1 MTVGLV
7 FVDQSGTIHLL
18 TNLVSSNIKDTSF
31 DIAGNLSDAT
41 THFQPCS
48 LQGALE
54 VVPVIA
60 PSRTA
65 DKLGLKIGSV
75 CPTTLDAPGQ
85 DLTPPNLAELG
96 FMDSTNGTE
105 DAAIIALTGAVLA
118 WPMGIAPPTGPVQ
131 RRALRK
137 EKPISPPFFGSIP

>member
-60 PSRTA
+60 PPRTD

-85 DLTPPNLAELG
+85 DLTTPNLADLG
-96 FMDSTNGTE
+96 FMDSTNGTK
-105 DAAIIALTGAVLA
+105 DAAIIAVTGAVLA
-118 WPMGIAPPTGPVQ
+118 CALGLWASRHQRGI
-131 RRALRK
+131 L
-137 EKPISPPFFGSIP
+137 